1 MNNRNLRTGVDV
13 IEVERIDRAI
23 LRYDQRFFDRFY
35 TARELIDAGGRTP
48 ALAARFAA
56 KEAVAKA
63 LGTGIG
69 EVGWREI
76 EIAQGPQREPYLVL
90 HGNAQQVADRL
101 GLDCWAVSLSHTH
114 EHAVAVAV
122 AVCSTAKVP
131 EEGPSFDG

>member
-1 MNNRNLRTGVDV
+1 MLRSGVDM
-13 IEVERIDRAI
+13 IEVERIVHAI
-23 LRYDQRFFDRFY
+23 LRYGDRFFERFF
-35 TARELIDAGGRTP
+35 TEQELIDANGRAT

-76 EIAQGPQREPYLVL
+76 EILTGARREPQLNL
-90 HGNAQQVADRL
+90 HGDARRVSEAL
-101 GLDCWAVSLSHTH
+101 GLEQWSISLSHTH

-122 AVCSTAKVP
+122 ALGGPAG
-131 EEGPSFDG
+131 EGQETG